1 MLELDDKIS
10 AVAPDLDPDD
20 ALAVDSQLDDRALA
34 PALRP
39 AAGDRARRVWLA
51 VWPKVAA
58 IAIALGLWQ
67 LVVLSGWRPEYV
79 LPAPATVFERLG
91 ELIADGTVF
100 DALRVTGERAIYGYG
115 AALVIGVTLGSLV
128 ASSKIVR
135 SAVGSM
141 ITGLQTMPSIAW
153 FPLAI
158 LLFKLSEQAI
168 TFVVV
173 LGAAPSIANGLIAG
187 VDHTPP
193 LLLRVGT
200 MMGANPWQRLRH
212 VMLPA
217 AMPAFVG
224 GLKQGWAFAWRSLMA
239 GELIVILGP
248 SVGFLLQ
255 QYRNLADAA
264 GLIAMMIVIL
274 VVGILIDTLVFGSLD
289 RVVRRRHGLTEDRT

>member
-1 MLELDDKIS
+1 MLELDDKI
-10 AVAPDLDPDD
+10 AAMAPDLSPDE
-20 ALAVDSQLDDRALA
+20 ALAVDSQLDDRSLA
-34 PALRP
+34 PVNRP
-39 AAGDRARRVWLA
+39 TGRHRARKIWLA

-58 IAIALGLWQ
+58 VAIALGLWQ
-67 LVVLSGWRPEYV
+67 LVVMSGWRPEYV
-79 LPAPATVFERLG
+79 LPAPATVFDRLG

-100 DALRVTGERAIYGYG
+100 DALRITGERALYGYG
-115 AALVIGVTLGSLV
+115 AALIIGIVLGSLV

-135 SAVGSM
+135 SAVGAM

-158 LLFKLSEQAI
+158 LLFQLSEQAI

-173 LGAAPSIANGLIAG
+173 LGAAPSIANGLITG

-193 LLLRVGT
+193 LLVRVGT
-200 MMGANPWQRLRH
+200 MMGANRWQRLRH

-217 AMPAFVG
+217 AMPSFVG

-274 VVGILIDTLVFGSLD
+274 VVGILVDALVFGTLD
-289 RVVRRRHGLTEDRT
+289 RIVRRRHGLTEER